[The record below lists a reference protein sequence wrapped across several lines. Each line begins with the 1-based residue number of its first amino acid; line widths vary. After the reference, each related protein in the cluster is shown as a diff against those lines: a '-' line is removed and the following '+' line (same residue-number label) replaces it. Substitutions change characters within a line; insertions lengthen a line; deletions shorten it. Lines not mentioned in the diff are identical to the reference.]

1 MLDGQPAAAAIA
13 PDGANAA
20 QHGGRSAHR
29 GAAGLQAPA
38 PNAVPPPEGTAYR
51 VDLHRQVFNAKLQEY
66 MASKAK
72 NMTLLFESEY
82 AQALECLRI
91 YDTLEVGSEERKAA
105 PTARKFELLTRGGG
119 SGPCA
124 SLTPEEEAIWLA
136 VAAAEAE
143 NEHLDQQADERRDTL
158 QAAAAPAELGA
169 AGANEWG
176 PNAKTEVARILVVV
190 CSSSQGQA
198 PSFRSGCGVL
208 SDLVA
213 LSGEAYKA
221 VVEVEIEWN
230 PTLLD
235 AMAQLHSTLLYFVCP
250 AVDTGDGS
258 SGGLSLGALRLAGGN
273 VEAGG
278 VASQE
283 EIAECTCS
291 GGSTCQGVNV
301 DAKDGMRLAE
311 VLRRRRRGVL
321 GVETGG
327 DPDVA
332 DTPEPQAVRSSVDR
346 SKPDAQCLVCIV
358 IEVNEHGLS
367 GLRPRLE
374 S

>member
-51 VDLHRQVFNAKLQEY
+51 VDLHRQAFNAKLQEY

-72 NMTLLFESEY
+72 NMTLLFELEY

-91 YDTLEVGSEERKAA
+91 YDTL
-105 PTARKFELLTRGGG
+105 
-119 SGPCA
+119 
-124 SLTPEEEAIWLA
+124 EEAIWLA

-158 QAAAAPAELGA
+158 QAAAAPAKLGA

-176 PNAKTEVARILVVV
+176 SNAKTKVARILVVV
-190 CSSSQGQA
+190 CGSNQGQA

-221 VVEVEIEWN
+221 VVEVEVEWN

-273 VEAGG
+273 VEAGA
-278 VASQE
+278 VACQE

-311 VLRRRRRGVL
+311 VLRRRRR
-321 GVETGG
+321 

-332 DTPEPQAVRSSVDR
+332 DTLEPQAVRSSVDR

>member
-105 PTARKFELLTRGGG
+105 PTSRKFELLTRGGG
-119 SGPCA
+119 
-124 SLTPEEEAIWLA
+124 
-136 VAAAEAE
+136 
-143 NEHLDQQADERRDTL
+143 
-158 QAAAAPAELGA
+158 
-169 AGANEWG
+169 
-176 PNAKTEVARILVVV
+176 K
-190 CSSSQGQA
+190 GQA

-221 VVEVEIEWN
+221 VVEVEVEWN

-258 SGGLSLGALRLAGGN
+258 SGGLSLGALRMAGGN

-283 EIAECTCS
+283 EITECTCS
-291 GGSTCQGVNV
+291 GGSTCQ
-301 DAKDGMRLAE
+301 

-321 GVETGG
+321 GVETRG

>member
-82 AQALECLRI
+82 GQALECLRI

-105 PTARKFELLTRGGG
+105 PTARKFELLTRGRGL
-119 SGPCA
+119 GPCA

-143 NEHLDQQADERRDTL
+143 NEHQLDQQADERRDTL
-158 QAAAAPAELGA
+158 QAAAAHAKLGA

-176 PNAKTEVARILVVV
+176 SNAKTKVARILVMV
-190 CSSSQGQA
+190 CGSSQGQA

-221 VVEVEIEWN
+221 VVEVEVEWN

-258 SGGLSLGALRLAGGN
+258 SGGLSLGALRLGGNN

-327 DPDVA
+327 GARGDGCRRQRSERLQPRILWAFVFDVLLGA
-332 DTPEPQAVRSSVDR
+332 
-346 SKPDAQCLVCIV
+346 L
-358 IEVNEHGLS
+358 
-367 GLRPRLE
+367 
-374 S
+374 

>member
-1 MLDGQPAAAAIA
+1 MVLLP
-13 PDGANAA
+13 
-20 QHGGRSAHR
+20 SSTV
-29 GAAGLQAPA
+29 L
-38 PNAVPPPEGTAYR
+38 
-51 VDLHRQVFNAKLQEY
+51 LWFQER
-66 MASKAK
+66 K
-72 NMTLLFESEY
+72 
-82 AQALECLRI
+82 
-91 YDTLEVGSEERKAA
+91 KAA

-119 SGPCA
+119 QVLVKRPVPPSASGPGPGA

-143 NEHLDQQADERRDTL
+143 NEHLDPQADERRDTL

-176 PNAKTEVARILVVV
+176 SNAKTEVARILVVV
-190 CSSSQGQA
+190 CGSSQGQA

-221 VVEVEIEWN
+221 AVEVHVEWN
-230 PTLLD
+230 PTLTALRD

-278 VASQE
+278 VATQE

-327 DPDVA
+327 GARGDGCRRQRSERLQPRILWAFVFDVLLGA
-332 DTPEPQAVRSSVDR
+332 
-346 SKPDAQCLVCIV
+346 L
-358 IEVNEHGLS
+358 
-367 GLRPRLE
+367 
-374 S
+374 

>member
-105 PTARKFELLTRGGG
+105 ATARKFELLTRGGG
-119 SGPCA
+119 K
-124 SLTPEEEAIWLA
+124 
-136 VAAAEAE
+136 
-143 NEHLDQQADERRDTL
+143 LDQQADERRDTL
-158 QAAAAPAELGA
+158 QAAAAPAKLGA
-169 AGANEWG
+169 ACANEWG
-176 PNAKTEVARILVVV
+176 SNAKTEVARILAVV
-190 CSSSQGQA
+190 CGSNQGQA

-221 VVEVEIEWN
+221 VVEVEVEWN

-235 AMAQLHSTLLYFVCP
+235 AMPQLHSTLLYFVCP
-250 AVDTGDGS
+250 AVYTGDGS
-258 SGGLSLGALRLAGGN
+258 SGGLSLGALHLAGGN

-291 GGSTCQGVNV
+291 GGSTRQGVNV
-301 DAKDGMRLAE
+301 DAKYGMRLAE
-311 VLRRRRRGVL
+311 VLRRRQRGVL
-321 GVETGG
+321 GVETRGG
-327 DPDVA
+327 ARGDGCRRQRSERLQPRILWAFVFDVLLGA
-332 DTPEPQAVRSSVDR
+332 
-346 SKPDAQCLVCIV
+346 L
-358 IEVNEHGLS
+358 
-367 GLRPRLE
+367 
-374 S
+374 

>member
-1 MLDGQPAAAAIA
+1 MVLLP
-13 PDGANAA
+13 
-20 QHGGRSAHR
+20 SSTV
-29 GAAGLQAPA
+29 L
-38 PNAVPPPEGTAYR
+38 
-51 VDLHRQVFNAKLQEY
+51 LWFQER
-66 MASKAK
+66 K
-72 NMTLLFESEY
+72 
-82 AQALECLRI
+82 
-91 YDTLEVGSEERKAA
+91 KAA
-105 PTARKFELLTRGGG
+105 PTARKFELLTRGGGQVLVKRPVPPSASG

-143 NEHLDQQADERRDTL
+143 NEHLDPQADERRDTL

-176 PNAKTEVARILVVV
+176 SNAKTEVARILVVV
-190 CSSSQGQA
+190 CGSSQGQA

-221 VVEVEIEWN
+221 AVEVHVEWN
-230 PTLLD
+230 PTLTALRD

-278 VASQE
+278 VATQE

-327 DPDVA
+327 GARGDGCRRQRSERLQPRILWAFVFDVLLGA
-332 DTPEPQAVRSSVDR
+332 
-346 SKPDAQCLVCIV
+346 L
-358 IEVNEHGLS
+358 
-367 GLRPRLE
+367 
-374 S
+374 

>member
-13 PDGANAA
+13 PDGANVA
-20 QHGGRSAHR
+20 QHGGRPTHS

-38 PNAVPPPEGTAYR
+38 PNTVPPPEDTAYM
-51 VDLHRQVFNAKLQEY
+51 VDLHRPVFNAKLQEY

-72 NMTLLFESEY
+72 NVTILFESEY

-91 YDTLEVGSEERKAA
+91 YDNL
-105 PTARKFELLTRGGG
+105 
-119 SGPCA
+119 
-124 SLTPEEEAIWLA
+124 EEEGSPYCEKIRTSHSWRGSSIGQVLVKRSPLLVCYDPA
-136 VAAAEAE
+136 VDAQQ
-143 NEHLDQQADERRDTL
+143 LDQHADERRDTL

-176 PNAKTEVARILVVV
+176 SNAKTEVAHILVVL
-190 CSSSQGQA
+190 CGSSQGQA

-221 VVEVEIEWN
+221 VVR
-230 PTLLD
+230 P
-235 AMAQLHSTLLYFVCP
+235 P
-250 AVDTGDGS
+250 GRDGS
-258 SGGLSLGALRLAGGN
+258 SGGLSLGALRLGGGN

-291 GGSTCQGVNV
+291 GGNTCQGVNV

-311 VLRRRRRGVL
+311 VLRRRRRGLHHWLV
-321 GVETGG
+321 
-327 DPDVA
+327 
-332 DTPEPQAVRSSVDR
+332 VRIPIPSVDR
-346 SKPDAQCLVCIV
+346 SKPQKMLGVHRHRG
-358 IEVNEHGLS
+358 E
-367 GLRPRLE
+367 
-374 S
+374 